1 MTIFA
6 ESKPKGRSLFNRWTL
21 VAMLAGATLVGGV
34 AAWANGNGVC
44 GWHHGM
50 TSGQDA
56 ADVGAHVDHM
66 LKHLYGEI
74 DATDAQKAQ
83 ITPMV
88 KQAMNDLLPLH
99 TQLRSAHTQA
109 LAALTANPVDRAA
122 LETSRVAHL
131 QLADQAS
138 KRLVQLMGD
147 VSDVLT
153 PAQRSAFAAHLKDM
167 HGNPAP

>member
-1 MTIFA
+1 MNIV
-6 ESKPKGRSLFNRWTL
+6 NRWTL
-21 VAMLAGATLVGGV
+21 AALLAGAALVGGV
-34 AAWANGNGVC
+34 AAWANGNGAC

-50 TSGQDA
+50 TSEHGA
-56 ADVGAHVDHM
+56 TDVNAHVDHM

-122 LETSRVAHL
+122 LETSRLALV
-131 QLADQAS
+131 QQADQAS

-153 PAQRSAFAAHLKDM
+153 PTQRSAFAAHLKDM
-167 HGNPAP
+167 HGNAAQ